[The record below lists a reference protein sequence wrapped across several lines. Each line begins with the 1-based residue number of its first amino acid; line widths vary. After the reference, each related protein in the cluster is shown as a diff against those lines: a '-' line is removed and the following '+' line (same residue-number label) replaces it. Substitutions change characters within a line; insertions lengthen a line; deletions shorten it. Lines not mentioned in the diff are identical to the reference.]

1 MWKPLAS
8 AVQPGW
14 QPICRQRP
22 KLHLWSSEGHSEK
35 KMDSQG
41 MLNKLKLSQLV
52 KCQVISPGHAKMQKS
67 MGIDYLS
74 MQCQVEVTFSFIC
87 VWPSCAP
94 NLQHNW
100 MGSPCL
106 VGKVL
111 ISAGVEIGYAVVRPG
126 LHLRLRGGW
135 RAGRGRR
142 RGTPPCSSTR
152 GACREGAGNCTCT
165 ATHLNDGSVSYSSSR
180 DLQQE
185 ERQELLSL
193 TLLDKF
199 KCDLQ
204 KSDPT

>member
-106 VGKVL
+106 VGSPLASRSSTLSSAPDCICGCEV
-111 ISAGVEIGYAVVRPG
+111 AGVLGGGGEEVRHPAR
-126 LHLRLRGGW
+126 LHEVP
-135 RAGRGRR
+135 AAKGRG
-142 RGTPPCSSTR
+142 TVHVQP
-152 GACREGAGNCTCT
+152 
-165 ATHLNDGSVSYSSSR
+165 HI
-180 DLQQE
+180 
-185 ERQELLSL
+185 
-193 TLLDKF
+193 
-199 KCDLQ
+199 
-204 KSDPT
+204 